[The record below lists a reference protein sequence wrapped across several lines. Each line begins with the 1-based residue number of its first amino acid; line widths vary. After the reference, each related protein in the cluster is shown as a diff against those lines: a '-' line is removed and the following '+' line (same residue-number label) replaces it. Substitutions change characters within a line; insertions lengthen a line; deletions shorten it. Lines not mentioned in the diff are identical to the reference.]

1 MASGLGS
8 RGGAARGAGWL
19 LVLLTVGQA
28 APPLQG
34 QGQPPLRPGEDYEL
48 VRGRLLSRGWRP
60 QVEHDPGEVCSVLP
74 DDRRCSRFPELASCA
89 QTGAGYCRFEW
100 RAPDGRTYALITS
113 GGHPNGTPGRIERWF
128 LLR

>member
-1 MASGLGS
+1 MAAGLGS

-19 LVLLTVGQA
+19 LVLLTVGLA
-28 APPLQG
+28 ASPLQG
-34 QGQPPLRPGEDYEL
+34 QGQPPLRQGEDYEL
-48 VRGRLLSRGWRP
+48 ARGRLLSQGWRP
-60 QVEHDPGEVCSVLP
+60 QLEHEPGELCSVWP

-100 RAPDGRTYALITS
+100 RAPDGRGYALITS
-113 GGHPNGTPGRIERWF
+113 GGNPNGSPGRIERWF